1 MDKAKQRIG
10 ARLAI
15 LWVAAFACVQALSLL
30 CPVAATQAYAAAGQI
45 TFSNGG
51 TATMLDNG
59 AITGECT
66 LNDVANIHPPLGP
79 LVIVESFGPFLD
91 HLVGYRPTISRSHLP
106 HDYLLSLLRRNAGS
120 ALSYNSTS

>member
-15 LWVAAFACVQALSLL
+15 LWVAAFACVQALALL

-51 TATMLDNG
+51 TATLLDNG
-59 AITGECT
+59 AIIGECALT
-66 LNDVANIHPPLGP
+66 GNFFDPSIPAGV
-79 LVIVESFGPFLD
+79 FGKVRMPD
-91 HLVGYRPTISRSHLP
+91 GYRPT
-106 HDYLLSLLRRNAGS
+106 RREVQDSELKKKDSDGR
-120 ALSYNSTS
+120 